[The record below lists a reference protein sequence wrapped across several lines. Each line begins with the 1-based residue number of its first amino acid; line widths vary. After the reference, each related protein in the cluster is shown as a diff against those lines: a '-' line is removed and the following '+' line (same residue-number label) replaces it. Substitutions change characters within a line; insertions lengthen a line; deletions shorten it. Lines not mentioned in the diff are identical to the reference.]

1 MSDNNKTI
9 FYEKPIGTKGVC
21 WGPAEKKEW
30 FLQQRIKRSYQE
42 QVLAQLESLAPG
54 DFEVIQY
61 GKLTLSV
68 NDYPLFAVKTCAS
81 YWDNNKPT
89 VLVTGGVHGYETSG
103 VQGAL
108 RFIRTKM
115 KSYEEHFNFVVCPCI
130 CPWGYETI
138 NRWNSDA
145 IDPNRSFQFPN
156 TPENNVNHIEETTLM
171 INFWEELN
179 AMEGVAMNTV
189 MHMDLHETTDT
200 DVTTFGPALAAR
212 NGIEVEET
220 TIPDGFYVVADSN
233 RPAPE
238 FNLAIV
244 HGVEKVTHLI
254 PESDTCLGEVV
265 VQRACFAAPARQLGL
280 CMGLTTA
287 PYVCTTEVYPDSATV
302 TDEECTL
309 AQVEAVTSGLDYV
322 LSTLTT
328 A

>member
-1 MSDNNKTI
+1 MSQSEAPKKEI
-9 FYEKPIGTKGVC
+9 FYEKPIGTKGVA

-30 FLQQRIKRSYQE
+30 FEQQSVKRLYQDE
-42 QVLAQLESLAPG
+42 VLSKLDAFKA
-54 DFEVIQY
+54 DFEVVQY

-68 NDYPLFAVKTCAS
+68 NDYPLFAVKTRD
-81 YWDNNKPT
+81 WDNAKNT

-108 RFIRTKM
+108 RFIQTKM
-115 KSYEEHFNFVVCPCI
+115 KEYEARFNIVVCPCV

-145 IDPNRSFQFPN
+145 IDPNRSFQIPN
-156 TPENNVNHIEETTLM
+156 TPENNVNYIEETTFLM
-171 INFWEELN
+171 NYWESLN
-179 AMEGVAMNTV
+179 NTDGVVVNCI

-220 TIPDGFYVVADSN
+220 TIPDGFYVVADSE
-233 RPAPE
+233 RPGRE

-265 VQRACFAAPARQLGL
+265 VQRACFAAPAVALGL
-280 CMGLTTA
+280 CMGLTNA
-287 PYVCTTEVYPDSATV
+287 PFVCTTEVYPDSPTV
-302 TDEECTL
+302 TDEECTI
-309 AQVEAVTSGLDYV
+309 AQVAAVSSGLDYV
-322 LSTLTT
+322 LTTL
-328 A
+328 